1 MKFNNNDNRRR
12 SKGSYLNMFF
22 SLFMKNYKHVYDV
35 I

>member
-1 MKFNNNDNRRR
+1 MKFNNNDNR
-12 SKGSYLNMFF
+12 SKGSYLNMLF

>member
-1 MKFNNNDNRRR
+1 MKFNNNDNL
-12 SKGSYLNMFF
+12 SKDSYLNMLF

>member
-1 MKFNNNDNRRR
+1 MKFNNNDNR
-12 SKGSYLNMFF
+12 SKGLYLNMFF

>member
-1 MKFNNNDNRRR
+1 MKFNNDNR
-12 SKGSYLNMFF
+12 SKGSYLNMLF

>member
-1 MKFNNNDNRRR
+1 MKFNNNDNR

-22 SLFMKNYKHVYDV
+22 YLFMKNYKHVYDM